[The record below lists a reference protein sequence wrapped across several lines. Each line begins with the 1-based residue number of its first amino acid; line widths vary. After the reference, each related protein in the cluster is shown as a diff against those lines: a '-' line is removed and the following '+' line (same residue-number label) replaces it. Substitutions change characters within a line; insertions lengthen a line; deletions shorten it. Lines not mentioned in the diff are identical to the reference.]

1 LAEKT
6 AIQEGRQQA
15 VEADN
20 FSGRGCILLGIF
32 GFDDEFIHSIWGLA
46 FENGSHLAWTTD

>member
-20 FSGRGCILLGIF
+20 FSRRGCILLGIF